1 MRSRP
6 YRSTPL
12 RPAIMAIAFL
22 CGVSAP
28 ALAVEID
35 GRIDPAEW
43 QGAQHVTEF
52 RITQPMTG
60 APASQPTEAWILAT
74 PEGLAVAFRNT
85 QPTSIPRNNQKIRRD
100 EQAQVDRNNLMI
112 VFDTGR
118 TGYNFMVTSTDG
130 INDAVITNE
139 NSFSTDWDGNWQHAA
154 SQDETGWSSEML
166 IPWYIAPMGKGQD
179 GKRTFRIYLD
189 RVIGSTGER
198 SAWPAASFERPRF
211 LSDFAPIQ
219 VPIYNQALIAITPY
233 VSGLHD
239 NVGDESGFDTG
250 ADILWKPNGQ
260 FQLTA
265 TINPDF
271 GQVESDDIVVNF
283 SANETFFSDKRP
295 FFTENQ
301 GPFEF
306 TTPSDF
312 SQLVYTRRVGGPAD
326 DGSGAGDITAAV
338 KANGNFGATKYGV
351 LLAEEGDD
359 AGRSFRAVRL
369 SHDLAKQSIGMMVTQ
384 VERPFFDRTATV
396 YGFDQNWRPNQKL
409 NIQNRLI
416 FSDIDEGA
424 VGSPSLGNSD
434 KGDGFTTMIDY
445 EMDKGWRQQWL
456 GMHFSDDLQI
466 NDFGFLSRPNL
477 NYAHWQVMKR
487 FTDMPDGSKYS
498 SHDWRWRI
506 SGTDNDHGLDLQRQ
520 FRVSVS
526 NQLKDGGNSYAQIN
540 VNGAGHDDRILR
552 GFGILRTPGNFN
564 AFAERNWPRRGNWS
578 FYSNFGFN
586 NSGIGNADNERH
598 VGWNAQVQ
606 PTYFVNDDL
615 SLYVTLYAEYTP
627 QWMLWSA
634 GNLMGTF
641 DEHAQQLDAGVN
653 WNIGSSHELRVKMQA
668 LGLDANLRQAWR
680 TDSDG
685 TPIPTNDQI
694 DDFSLS
700 NLGFQVRYRWEFKP
714 LSYLYV
720 VYGRGGDVFN
730 EYSQDVGNALADSFD
745 LRDSEQLVVKLSYR
759 FEL

>member
-1 MRSRP
+1 MRASRL
-6 YRSTPL
+6 SL
-12 RPAIMAIAFL
+12 AILAA
-22 CGVSAP
+22 CCAP
-28 ALAVEID
+28 AWAQVQVD

-43 QGAQHVTEF
+43 QGAQHVTDF
-52 RITQPMTG
+52 RITQPLTG
-60 APASQPTEAWILAT
+60 VPASQPTEAWILAT
-74 PEGLAVAFRNT
+74 PEGLAIAFRNT
-85 QPTSIPRNNQKIRRD
+85 QPASIPRNNQKIRRD

-112 VFDTGR
+112 VFDNGN
-118 TGYNFMVTSTDG
+118 TGYNFMVSSTDG
-130 INDAVITNE
+130 INDAIITNE
-139 NSFSTDWDGNWQHAA
+139 NRFSTDWDGNWKHAA
-154 SQDETGWSSEML
+154 SQDAEGWSSEML

-179 GKRTFRIYLD
+179 GKRTFRVYLD

-211 LSDFAPIQ
+211 MSDFTPVE
-219 VPIYNQALIAITPY
+219 VPVYNKALLAITPY
-233 VSGLHD
+233 VSGLYD
-239 NVGDESGFDTG
+239 NVNLDGTLDAG

-338 KANGNFGATKYGV
+338 KANGSFGKTNYGV
-351 LLAEEGDD
+351 MLAEEADE
-359 AGRSFRAVRL
+359 AGRSFRVLRA
-369 SHDLAKQSIGMMVTQ
+369 SHDFATQTLGVMATQ
-384 VERPFFDRTATV
+384 VDRPFFDRQATV
-396 YGFDQNWRPNQKL
+396 FGIDQNWRPNARL

-424 VGSPSLGNSD
+424 ATSPSLGRSE
-434 KGDGFTTMIDY
+434 KGDGFTTIVDS
-445 EMDKGWRQQWL
+445 EMDHGWRQQWI

-466 NDFGFLSRPNL
+466 NDLGFLSRNNL
-477 NYAHWQVMKR
+477 NYAHWQVMRR
-487 FTDMPDGSKYS
+487 FTDMPESSKYS

-520 FRVSVS
+520 FRIGVSS
-526 NQLKDGGNSYAQIN
+526 QMKDGGNSFAQIN
-540 VNGAGHDDRILR
+540 LNAPGYDDRLLR
-552 GFGILRTPGNFN
+552 GNGILHTPTNFN
-564 AFAERNWPRRGNWS
+564 AFAERNWTRKGNWS
-578 FYSNFGFN
+578 FYSNVGLN
-586 NSGIGNADNERH
+586 NSGIGNGENKRR
-598 VGWNAQVQ
+598 VGWNAEFQ
-606 PTYFVNDDL
+606 PTYFISDAFSV
-615 SLYVTLYAEYTP
+615 YATLYAERTP
-627 QWMLWSA
+627 QWLLWQN
-634 GNLMGTF
+634 GNLVGTF

-653 WNIGSSHELRVKMQA
+653 WNIGNSQELRVKMQA
-668 LGLDANLRQAWR
+668 LGLDASVRQAWR
-680 TDSDG
+680 TQPDG
-685 TPIPTNDQI
+685 TPLATNDPI

-720 VYGRGGDVFN
+720 VYGRGGDLFN
-730 EYSQDVGNALADSFD
+730 EYSLDSSRALGDAFD

>member
-1 MRSRP
+1 MRASRLALAILAAC
-6 YRSTPL
+6 STP
-12 RPAIMAIAFL
+12 AWAQ
-22 CGVSAP
+22 VQ
-28 ALAVEID
+28 VD

-43 QGAQHVTEF
+43 QGAQHVTDF
-52 RITQPMTG
+52 RITQPLTG

-74 PEGLAVAFRNT
+74 PEGLAIAFRNT
-85 QPTSIPRNNQKIRRD
+85 QPASIPRNNQKIRRD

-112 VFDTGR
+112 VFDNGN

-130 INDAVITNE
+130 INDATITNE
-139 NSFSTDWDGNWQHAA
+139 NRFSTDWDGNWKHAA
-154 SQDETGWSSEML
+154 TQDADGWSSEML
-166 IPWYIAPMGKGQD
+166 IPWYIAPMAKGHD
-179 GKRTFRIYLD
+179 GKRTFRVYLD

-211 LSDFAPIQ
+211 MSDFTPVE
-219 VPIYNQALIAITPY
+219 VPVYNKALLAITPY
-233 VSGLHD
+233 VSGLYD
-239 NVGDESGFDTG
+239 NVNLDGTIDAG

-338 KANGNFGATKYGV
+338 KANGSFGKTNYGV
-351 LLAEEGDD
+351 MLAEEADE
-359 AGRSFRAVRL
+359 AGRSFRVLRV
-369 SHDLAKQSIGMMVTQ
+369 SHDFASQTLGMMATQ
-384 VERPFFDRTATV
+384 VDRPFFDRTATV
-396 YGFDQNWRPNQKL
+396 FGIDQNWRPNARL

-424 VGSPSLGNSD
+424 ATSPSIGRSE
-434 KGDGFTTMIDY
+434 KGDGFTTIVEY
-445 EMDKGWRQQWL
+445 EMDHGWRQQWI

-466 NDFGFLSRPNL
+466 NDLGFLSRNNL
-477 NYAHWQVMKR
+477 NYAHWQVMRR
-487 FTDMPDGSKYS
+487 FTDMPETSKYS

-520 FRVSVS
+520 FRIGVS
-526 NQLKDGGNSYAQIN
+526 NQMKDGGNSFAQ
-540 VNGAGHDDRILR
+540 VNFNAPGYDDRLLR
-552 GFGILRTPGNFN
+552 GNGILRTPANFN
-564 AFAERNWPRRGNWS
+564 AFAERNWTRKGNWS
-578 FYSNFGFN
+578 FYSNFGLN
-586 NSGIGNADNERH
+586 NSGIGNDGNERR
-598 VGWNAQVQ
+598 VGWNAQFQ
-606 PTYFVNDDL
+606 PTYFISDAFSV
-615 SLYVTLYAEYTP
+615 YATLYAERTP
-627 QWMLWSA
+627 QWLLWRG
-634 GNLMGTF
+634 GNLVGTF

-653 WNIGSSHELRVKMQA
+653 WNIGNSQELRVKMQA
-668 LGLDANLRQAWR
+668 LGLDARVRQAWR
-680 TDSDG
+680 AAPDG
-685 TPIPTNDQI
+685 TPVATNDPI

-720 VYGRGGDVFN
+720 VYGRGGDLFN
-730 EYSQDVGNALADSFD
+730 EYSVDSSRALGDAFD

>member
-12 RPAIMAIAFL
+12 RPAIMAIAVL

-35 GRIDPAEW
+35 GRFDPADW
-43 QGAQHVTEF
+43 QGAQHVTDF

-100 EQAQVDRNNLMI
+100 EQALVDRNNLMI

-283 SANETFFSDKRP
+283 SANETFFSDERP

-312 SQLVYTRRVGGPAD
+312 SQLVYTRRVGG
-326 DGSGAGDITAAV
+326 AG
-338 KANGNFGATKYGV
+338 G
-351 LLAEEGDD
+351 
-359 AGRSFRAVRL
+359 
-369 SHDLAKQSIGMMVTQ
+369 
-384 VERPFFDRTATV
+384 
-396 YGFDQNWRPNQKL
+396 
-409 NIQNRLI
+409 
-416 FSDIDEGA
+416 
-424 VGSPSLGNSD
+424 
-434 KGDGFTTMIDY
+434 
-445 EMDKGWRQQWL
+445 
-456 GMHFSDDLQI
+456 
-466 NDFGFLSRPNL
+466 
-477 NYAHWQVMKR
+477 
-487 FTDMPDGSKYS
+487 
-498 SHDWRWRI
+498 
-506 SGTDNDHGLDLQRQ
+506 
-520 FRVSVS
+520 
-526 NQLKDGGNSYAQIN
+526 
-540 VNGAGHDDRILR
+540 
-552 GFGILRTPGNFN
+552 
-564 AFAERNWPRRGNWS
+564 
-578 FYSNFGFN
+578 
-586 NSGIGNADNERH
+586 
-598 VGWNAQVQ
+598 
-606 PTYFVNDDL
+606 
-615 SLYVTLYAEYTP
+615 
-627 QWMLWSA
+627 
-634 GNLMGTF
+634 
-641 DEHAQQLDAGVN
+641 
-653 WNIGSSHELRVKMQA
+653 
-668 LGLDANLRQAWR
+668 
-680 TDSDG
+680 
-685 TPIPTNDQI
+685 
-694 DDFSLS
+694 
-700 NLGFQVRYRWEFKP
+700 
-714 LSYLYV
+714 
-720 VYGRGGDVFN
+720 
-730 EYSQDVGNALADSFD
+730 
-745 LRDSEQLVVKLSYR
+745 
-759 FEL
+759 

>member
-1 MRSRP
+1 MRASR
-6 YRSTPL
+6 L
-12 RPAIMAIAFL
+12 FLAILAA
-22 CGVSAP
+22 GSAP
-28 ALAVEID
+28 AQAAVEVD

-43 QGAQHVTEF
+43 QGAQHVTDF
-52 RITQPMTG
+52 RITQPLTG

-74 PEGLAVAFRNT
+74 PEGLAIAFRNT
-85 QPTSIPRNNQKIRRD
+85 QPANIPRNNQKIRRD

-112 VFDTGR
+112 VFDNGN

-130 INDAVITNE
+130 INDAIITNE
-139 NSFSTDWDGNWQHAA
+139 NRFSTDWDGNWKHAA
-154 SQDETGWSSEML
+154 MQDADGWSCEML
-166 IPWYIAPMGKGQD
+166 IPWYIAPMAKGHD
-179 GKRTFRIYLD
+179 GKRTFRVYLD

-211 LSDFAPIQ
+211 MSDFTPVD
-219 VPIYNQALIAITPY
+219 VPVYNKALLAITPY
-233 VSGLHD
+233 VSGLYD
-239 NVGDESGFDTG
+239 NVNLDGTIDAG

-326 DGSGAGDITAAV
+326 DGSGAGDITAAI
-338 KANGNFGATKYGV
+338 KANGSFGKTNYGV
-351 LLAEEGDD
+351 MLAEEADA
-359 AGRSFRAVRL
+359 AGRSFRVLRV
-369 SHDLAKQSIGMMVTQ
+369 SHDFATQTLGVMATQ
-384 VERPFFDRTATV
+384 VDRPFFDRNATV
-396 YGFDQNWRPNQKL
+396 FGIDQNWRPNARL

-424 VGSPSLGNSD
+424 ATSPSIGRSE
-434 KGDGFTTMIDY
+434 KGDGFTTIVEY
-445 EMDKGWRQQWL
+445 EMDHGWRQQWI

-466 NDFGFLSRPNL
+466 NDLGFLSRNNL
-477 NYAHWQVMKR
+477 NYAHWQVMRR
-487 FTDMPDGSKYS
+487 FTDMPETSKYS

-520 FRVSVS
+520 FRIGVS
-526 NQLKDGGNSYAQIN
+526 NQMKDGGNSFAQ
-540 VNGAGHDDRILR
+540 VNFNAPGYDDRLLR
-552 GFGILRTPGNFN
+552 GNGILRTPANFN
-564 AFAERNWPRRGNWS
+564 AFAERNWTRKGNWS
-578 FYSNFGFN
+578 FYSNFGLN
-586 NSGIGNADNERH
+586 NSGIGDDGNERR
-598 VGWNAQVQ
+598 VGWNAQFQ
-606 PTYFVNDDL
+606 PTYFISDAFSV
-615 SLYVTLYAEYTP
+615 YATLYAERTP
-627 QWMLWSA
+627 QWLLWQGA
-634 GNLMGTF
+634 NLVGTF

-653 WNIGSSHELRVKMQA
+653 WNIGNSQELRVKMQA
-668 LGLDANLRQAWR
+668 LGLDARVRQAWR
-680 TDSDG
+680 AAPDG
-685 TPIPTNDQI
+685 TPIATNDPI

-720 VYGRGGDVFN
+720 VYGRGGDLFN
-730 EYSQDVGNALADSFD
+730 EYSVDSSRALGDAFD